1 MTTSVSK
8 KRETVETV
16 EQAMERLF
24 AKTASAPT
32 EVLVTAPAFV
42 GKLSRGRY
50 IVPASERGDAQRRSW
65 VTRNAKSASASSGTV
80 KELRDRREAGKAEAI
95 RYATLVEGRMKVA
108 MDGLGLGK
116 KGGTK

>member
-1 MTTSVSK
+1 MERE
-8 KRETVETV
+8 KRETV

-32 EVLVTAPAFV
+32 AFV

-65 VTRNAKSASASSGTV
+65 KTRNAKSASAASRTV
-80 KELRDRREAGKAEAI
+80 EELRDREAGKAEAI
-95 RYATLVEGRMKVA
+95 RYAALVEGRMAKVA
-108 MDGLGLGK
+108 MDGMARDA
-116 KGGTK
+116 KGDTK